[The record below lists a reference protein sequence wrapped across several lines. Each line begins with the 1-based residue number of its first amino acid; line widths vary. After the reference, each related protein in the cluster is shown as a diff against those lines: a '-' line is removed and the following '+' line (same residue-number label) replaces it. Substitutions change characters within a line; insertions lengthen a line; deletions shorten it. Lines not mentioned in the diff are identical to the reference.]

1 MPGATVVIV
10 TYNSAA
16 VLTACATALARST
29 YRDYEIIVVD
39 NASRDASIAV
49 AQVAFA
55 GATILTNA
63 ENRGFAAAVNQG
75 VAAGSGHVVVTLN
88 PDTEVQPEWLGALVA
103 RLMDD
108 ARVGVVGSV
117 IVDAD
122 GVLAHTG
129 GIIDPVTWRTDHV
142 RGGFTDTGAV
152 DFVTGAGMA
161 MRRSDWQELGGF
173 DESFFPAY
181 FEDVD
186 LCLRVRARGLWCV
199 VEPAATLLHHESLS
213 TGKQSGAFY
222 YYYHRNR
229 WRLIVRAWQRGQLDA
244 QFVAAEAAA
253 LMQTNIT
260 DRAVAL
266 LVARHDAQSG
276 ADDAAQRQR
285 VLAMGSLLAEIQRDT
300 HLTPSLWSPAV
311 RDVLGV
317 GSVQAVA
324 YAELYG
330 NQQVPLVDVPVLPT
344 LTSTQ
349 PLYQRLF
356 GGGWLARVRTRL
368 MGEKF
373 VALFDQLMQ
382 HQLAVHQH
390 LRQLAATESLVLIEQ
405 TVRQA
410 LLWATL
416 TTEQKEKN

>member
-16 VLTACATALARST
+16 VLAACATALARST

-49 AQVAFA
+49 AQEVFA

-75 VAAGSGHVVVTLN
+75 AAAGSGQVVVTLN

-103 RLMDD
+103 RLTND

-117 IVDAD
+117 IVDAE

-129 GIIDPVTWRTDHV
+129 GVIDPVTWRTDHA
-142 RGGFTDTGAV
+142 RALTDSGAV

-161 MRRSDWQELGGF
+161 MRRSDWQAVGGF
-173 DESFFPAY
+173 DETFFPAY

-213 TGKQSGAFY
+213 TGKQSGSFY

-229 WRLIVRAWQRGQLDA
+229 WRLIVRAWHRGQLDA
-244 QFVAAEAAA
+244 QFVAAEAGA
-253 LMQTNIT
+253 LAGTNIT

-266 LVARHDAQSG
+266 LVARHDVQAG
-276 ADDAAQRQR
+276 ADDAVQRQR
-285 VLAMGSLLAEIQRDT
+285 VLALGSLLAEIQQET
-300 HLTPSLWSPAV
+300 HLTPSLWSQSV

-330 NQQVPLVDVPVLPT
+330 VRQTSLADVSVLPT
-344 LTSTQ
+344 LTSAQ

-356 GGGWLARVRTRL
+356 GGGWVARVRTRL
-368 MGEKF
+368 LGEQF

-382 HQLAVHQH
+382 HQLVMHQH
-390 LRQLAATESLVLIEQ
+390 LRQLAATESPAQIEQ
-405 TVRQA
+405 VVRQA
-410 LLWATL
+410 LVWATL
-416 TTEQKEKN
+416 STEQPERS